1 MIEALISGGFLL
13 LLVWAVMREL
23 SERGTNVKINAGIE
37 RVERAEIGQGTTAD
51 ARALARAVR
60 AMERLA
66 EEGSLETSVRGTA
79 RKLIKPEDIIS
90 TLEEALK

>member
-1 MIEALISGGFLL
+1 MTGLGSTSA
-13 LLVWAVMREL
+13 AVARL
-23 SERGTNVKINAGIE
+23 E
-37 RVERAEIGQGTTAD
+37 RVEWGHGTTED
-51 ARALARAVR
+51 AKACARAVR

-66 EEGSLETSVRGTA
+66 DEGSLETSVRGTA

>member
-1 MIEALISGGFLL
+1 MNPATEELL
-13 LLVWAVMREL
+13 
-23 SERGTNVKINAGIE
+23 E
-37 RVERAEIGQGTTAD
+37 RVLNGRFSRSDVKALYRAT
-51 ARALARAVR
+51 R

-66 EEGSLETSVRGTA
+66 QEGSLETSVRGTA